1 MFLEKIRDSLIIGKG
16 QKTSRKSLSKGQ
28 LPIVKITR
36 HSESLTHKLL
46 IAYCIYLENALLRS
60 YRNLLSQENVIENAD
75 SGFLKKP
82 E

>member
-28 LPIVKITR
+28 LPTISSQK
-36 HSESLTHKLL
+36 SWL
-46 IAYCIYLENALLRS
+46 IWLPTVYRYLENAHLRS
-60 YRNLLSQENVIENAD
+60 YQNLLSQENVIENAD
-75 SGFLKKP
+75 SGFLKKT